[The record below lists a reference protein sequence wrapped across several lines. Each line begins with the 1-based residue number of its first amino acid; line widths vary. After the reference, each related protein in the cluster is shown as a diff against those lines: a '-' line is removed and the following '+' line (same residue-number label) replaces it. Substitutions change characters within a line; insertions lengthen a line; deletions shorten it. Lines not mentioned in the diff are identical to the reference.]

1 MGPSEL
7 LYKRSSEG
15 KSAAA
20 ALILSPFVIPKSIW
34 IPFKSKTSTCTLF
47 VLRARGDQNTFQE
60 GRKKLKKGGS
70 GGEGVM
76 SRTLKVVCMM
86 LLIFSKGQS

>member
-15 KSAAA
+15 EAVAAAAA

-34 IPFKSKTSTCTLF
+34 IPLNPRRP
-47 VLRARGDQNTFQE
+47 RARSLSSMHVREDETPF
-60 GRKKLKKGGS
+60 GRENMSKQVGGVGGS
-70 GGEGVM
+70 GGGP
-76 SRTLKVVCMM
+76 VC
-86 LLIFSKGQS
+86 QRV